1 MKNWVQYILISHFTH
16 GIFNVPCNRSVYM
29 ELPFLQS
36 EWELHWPGWSLDA
49 INCAW
54 IWPTPHLLICYK
66 FIWRCDHLQ
75 TQGST
80 EQGSEPQCRPFCH
93 ATFSH
98 CFHVLNYVNCLCHLN
113 YWNMETHV
121 STNYSTVT
129 SCLKYPMNIY
139 NISVQ
144 ELVIRYFCEKD
155 VHFHSS
161 PVVRF
166 YLSFWMC
173 YKPIVITIFVCTVSA
188 LPV

>member
-1 MKNWVQYILISHFTH
+1 MFLVIGVCTWSYPSCKVSGSCTGQGEVWMQSI
-16 GIFNVPCNRSVYM
+16 VPEYQVR
-29 ELPFLQS
+29 
-36 EWELHWPGWSLDA
+36 GW
-49 INCAW
+49 
-54 IWPTPHLLICYK
+54 TPHLLICYK
-66 FIWRCDHLQ
+66 FIWRCDYLQ

-93 ATFSH
+93 ATFSP
-98 CFHVLNYVNCLCHLN
+98 CFHALNYVNCLCHLN

-121 STNYSTVT
+121 NTNYSTVT
-129 SCLKYPMNIY
+129 SCLKYPINIY
-139 NISVQ
+139 NIAVQ
-144 ELVIRYFCEKD
+144 ELVIRYFCEED

-166 YLSFWMC
+166 YISFWVY